1 MLPVLL
7 ASAVASAQ
15 VSTPSALPTAVAP
28 PTEPA
33 AAPKDGGPEL
43 GVSKDRIAAL
53 IKELPTKR
61 SSWSSDA
68 HSKGLRQTE
77 KLLADKLR
85 ALGYTPELDPIDFIG
100 RRVHDTE
107 DAAEKPYNNIIVDL
121 PGTTARDQTL
131 VLSAHM
137 DAVPVSPGADDDG
150 SGVAVLLE
158 AARLLKD
165 RPMQRSVRLI
175 LFNLEENG
183 LVGSRAYTLRIKPE
197 IEAGRQK
204 IVGMVSMD
212 MLGFYSA
219 EEGSQK
225 SPIESIGAFKAP
237 TVGDFV
243 GMATIMRFRPLSQAL
258 DKAMKAASPE
268 LKTVVVDFLPIAPP
282 DLLRSDHAPFIGI
295 GVPALILS
303 DTANFR
309 NPNYH
314 KAGDTFETLDLDRLT
329 IAARGVVGGMYRLA
343 GPPGTELVDL
353 TPLGAAPPTPA
364 APDAKVEPAA
374 APTTKPE

>member
-1 MLPVLL
+1 
-7 ASAVASAQ
+7 
-15 VSTPSALPTAVAP
+15 
-28 PTEPA
+28 
-33 AAPKDGGPEL
+33 
-43 GVSKDRIAAL
+43 
-53 IKELPTKR
+53 
-61 SSWSSDA
+61 
-68 HSKGLRQTE
+68 
-77 KLLADKLR
+77 
-85 ALGYTPELDPIDFIG
+85 
-100 RRVHDTE
+100 
-107 DAAEKPYNNIIVDL
+107 
-121 PGTTARDQTL
+121 
-131 VLSAHM
+131 
-137 DAVPVSPGADDDG
+137 
-150 SGVAVLLE
+150 
-158 AARLLKD
+158 
-165 RPMQRSVRLI
+165 
-175 LFNLEENG
+175 
-183 LVGSRAYTLRIKPE
+183 
-197 IEAGRQK
+197 
-204 IVGMVSMD
+204 MVSMD